1 MVEIIQRVPVSHAF
15 TLLQIRNSFLQDMI
29 LWKPGGYFLLGLWFR
44 QVFSSFHV
52 GCYSPVL
59 ESSMSITVVKWI
71 WIASGEMQ
79 IASQKTK
86 IRFTKNSVLRKRKE
100 ERTTRHMS
108 PQSPPKYN
116 WLHRERYSL
125 IMIIILKETQ
135 FRKNTT
141 ILDSS
146 TITQVYVKAIIHN

>member
-1 MVEIIQRVPVSHAF
+1 MVEIIQRVPVSHVF
-15 TLLQIRNSFLQDMI
+15 MLHPIPNSFLHDMTR
-29 LWKPGGYFLLGLWFR
+29 WKPGGYFSSGLWFR

-59 ESSMSITVVKWI
+59 ASSMSITVVKWI
-71 WIASGEMQ
+71 WIASDELQ
-79 IASQKTK
+79 IASQKIKT
-86 IRFTKNSVLRKRKE
+86 RFTKNSVLRKRKE

-108 PQSPPKYN
+108 PQWPPKYN

-141 ILDSS
+141 ILDSIE
-146 TITQVYVKAIIHN
+146 ITQVYIKAIIHN